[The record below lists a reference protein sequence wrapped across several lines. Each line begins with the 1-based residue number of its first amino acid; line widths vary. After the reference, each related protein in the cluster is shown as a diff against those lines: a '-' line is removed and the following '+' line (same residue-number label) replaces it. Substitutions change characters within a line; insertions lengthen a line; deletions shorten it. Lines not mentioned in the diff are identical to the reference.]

1 MPRSILAIYQ
11 KNFLAILHHHY
22 HYIFRYIGKNIRKK
36 STIQSKMNKK
46 SVYTCETC
54 SALYVCLKYFQEHR
68 KKHAIQEGRTIYPC
82 THCQTVHTSEHE
94 SHLHSMSHKNE
105 PPHSCE
111 ICQEMLG
118 ISEAEFL
125 KNGRR
130 SIGTATD
137 FHVFNLSLDRPIINN
152 HIGKNNIKDEDDEDD
167 DNGDDHEDE
176 VDDNDDEGDDE
187 DDDEEDEDE
196 EDEDED
202 EEDDEEDEETEVVGN
217 KQHIDLAK
225 CKPNVT
231 NIIYVT
237 NQTINHTTTS
247 QQKNYLKPSRPS
259 RSTGKGKGNRKAR
272 LTSDGDIRRKFSCC
286 HCGKSFKTK
295 SHLQRHILTHTGEK
309 PYHCN
314 RCDCRFNQSS
324 SLRNHVIAIH
334 TKEYPHTCNSCS
346 KGFLMPAVLQKHLQ
360 STECGKSNQVVEG
373 LNEETRVHM

>member
-1 MPRSILAIYQ
+1 
-11 KNFLAILHHHY
+11 
-22 HYIFRYIGKNIRKK
+22 
-36 STIQSKMNKK
+36 MNKK

-68 KKHAIQEGRTIYPC
+68 KKHASQEGRTIFPC
-82 THCQTVHTSEHE
+82 SHCQIVHTSEHE
-94 SHLHSMSHKNE
+94 SHLHYISHKNE

-111 ICQEMLG
+111 VCQEIG
-118 ISEAEFL
+118 ISEEVIL
-125 KNGRR
+125 GSRR

-137 FHVFNLSLDRPIINN
+137 FHVYNISLDKPLNT
-152 HIGKNNIKDEDDEDD
+152 GDDDDDAVDQDDENDKGDDDDEDD
-167 DNGDDHEDE
+167 KDD
-176 VDDNDDEGDDE
+176 DD
-187 DDDEEDEDE
+187 DDDEEEG
-196 EDEDED
+196 
-202 EEDDEEDEETEVVGN
+202 EEDEEGEEEDVVEEG
-217 KQHIDLAK
+217 KQPI
-225 CKPNVT
+225 VT

-237 NQTINHTTTS
+237 NQTINHNTS
-247 QQKNYLKPSRPS
+247 QKNYLKPSRPS

-334 TKEYPHTCNSCS
+334 TKEYPHTCNNCR

-360 STECGKSNQVVEG
+360 TSECGKITNQVVEG
-373 LNEETRVHM
+373 L

>member
-1 MPRSILAIYQ
+1 
-11 KNFLAILHHHY
+11 
-22 HYIFRYIGKNIRKK
+22 
-36 STIQSKMNKK
+36 MNKK

-68 KKHAIQEGRTIYPC
+68 KKHAIQEGRTIFPC

-94 SHLHSMSHKNE
+94 SHLHSISHKNE

-111 ICQEMLG
+111 VCQEMLG
-118 ISEAEFL
+118 ISEEEIS
-125 KNGRR
+125 GTRR

-137 FHVFNLSLDRPIINN
+137 FHVFNLSLDKPIITGHNDNNN
-152 HIGKNNIKDEDDEDD
+152 HDEDHNIDED
-167 DNGDDHEDE
+167 
-176 VDDNDDEGDDE
+176 EG
-187 DDDEEDEDE
+187 DDDEEDE
-196 EDEDED
+196 EDEDDED
-202 EEDDEEDEETEVVGN
+202 EEDDDDEDDDDDEEEDEEDEENGVVDD
-217 KQHIDLAK
+217 KQHKDLAICTNK
-225 CKPNVT
+225 PPNVT
-231 NIIYVT
+231 NIIYV
-237 NQTINHTTTS
+237 NHTINHTTS
-247 QQKNYLKPSRPS
+247 QTNKNYMKPSRPS

-272 LTSDGDIRRKFSCC
+272 LTTDGDIRRKFSCC

-334 TKEYPHTCNSCS
+334 TKEYPHTCNNCS

-360 STECGKSNQVVEG
+360 TSECGKSNQVVEG
-373 LNEETRVHM
+373 L